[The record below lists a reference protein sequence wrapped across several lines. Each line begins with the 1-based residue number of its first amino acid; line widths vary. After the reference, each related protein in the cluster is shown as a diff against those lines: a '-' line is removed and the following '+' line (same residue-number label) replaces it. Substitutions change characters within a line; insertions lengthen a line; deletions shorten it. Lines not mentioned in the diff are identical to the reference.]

1 LRASTANFRVFAWIF
16 QASFRTLVT
25 ALGRAT
31 LHRFFFGPRADCVHG
46 PPAFPHPPRWIP
58 NSDHSNDR
66 RFPAYVGR
74 CVGRY
79 VWFSRPQN
87 LIDVLL
93 PLRGL
98 TSQQRVPEDVRISEI
113 RFAVVGYVV
122 CETEAESYR
131 NGLRHGSTFAPSS
144 ESRTRAT

>member
-1 LRASTANFRVFAWIF
+1 
-16 QASFRTLVT
+16 
-25 ALGRAT
+25 
-31 LHRFFFGPRADCVHG
+31 
-46 PPAFPHPPRWIP
+46 
-58 NSDHSNDR
+58 
-66 RFPAYVGR
+66 
-74 CVGRY
+74 
-79 VWFSRPQN
+79 
-87 LIDVLL
+87 VLL